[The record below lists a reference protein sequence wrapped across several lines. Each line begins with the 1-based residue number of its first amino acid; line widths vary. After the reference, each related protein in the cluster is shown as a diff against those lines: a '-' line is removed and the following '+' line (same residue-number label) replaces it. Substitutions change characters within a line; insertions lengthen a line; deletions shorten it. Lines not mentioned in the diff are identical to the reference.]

1 MARKKLTHKLNIFA
15 TIQSWFFKRQVK
27 KNQRTLH
34 LMNEECNIKNYQTVL
49 DIGCGNGALSASLHD
64 LGLTVVAIDNSA
76 HRIKIA
82 KRKTKDLPITF
93 VKADAL
99 EPLPF
104 KNKSFDIVMAAY
116 LAHAFER
123 EDRVKL
129 YQEMSRLAK
138 HKVIIQDYT
147 SHRTP
152 WITFSEFVDG
162 GHYYQ
167 FSEFPEKELKDVFND
182 LEEGFKEVTK
192 VEINPYTAWYICT
205 PKAQPKKASSSNN

>member
-1 MARKKLTHKLNIFA
+1 MSRKKLSHKLNLLA
-15 TIQSWFFKRQVK
+15 TIQGWFFKRQMK
-27 KNQRTLH
+27 KNQKMLR
-34 LMNEECNIKNYQTVL
+34 LMESECNLKDYQTVL
-49 DIGCGNGALSASLHD
+49 DIGCGNGALSASLHK
-64 LGLTVVAIDNSA
+64 LGLNVVAIDNSD

-99 EPLPF
+99 KELPF
-104 KNKSFDIVMAAY
+104 KDKSFDLVMTAF
-116 LAHAFER
+116 LAHAF
-123 EDRVKL
+123 DRDNRQIL
-129 YQEMSRLAK
+129 YQEMNRLAK

-167 FSEFPEKELKDVFND
+167 FTEYPEKEIKACSEDMEKCF
-182 LEEGFKEVTK
+182 ETVTK
-192 VEINPYTAWYICT
+192 VEINLYTAWYICT
-205 PKAQPKKASSSNN
+205 PKPN